1 MLPGSTGESD
11 PSPSVRYV
19 RTSGTD
25 SLRAIAHDLWKDGRG
40 WILLGVA
47 GGWFLSL
54 GVRLVFP
61 ALLPYVREAFSL
73 DLTAAGL
80 LLTVL
85 WLAYALGQFPGG
97 IIGDRLG
104 EGNALV
110 LSTVVSGSMI
120 AALAVSNS
128 ALALFATTALFGF
141 STALFGP
148 ARFTILSSVYDR
160 RDGTAIGL
168 TLAAGEAGN
177 TILPVVAGVL
187 AAAVSWRL
195 GFGVTVPLFFCMAL
209 VIWRVV
215 PGRTTGA
222 TSAVDTLSIE
232 TLRYVVR
239 GIAERT
245 ILIVTGVH
253 VFLFFVYQG
262 FTGFYPTYL
271 VEVKGLAPSVAAG
284 LFGAFF
290 AVGVLVQPIAGAG
303 GDRFGTRPTLLVVIA
318 VSTVA
323 LATLPFVDGFV
334 GIVLVTAVASA
345 LLGVTPLTQTFLVN
359 ALPDDMKG
367 SGLGLLRTGQIAL
380 GATGPLVV
388 GAVADAGYF
397 DRAFL
402 GLAAVSAAGIALCLL
417 VPAD

>member
-1 MLPGSTGESD
+1 MDPEPEQRRTPPMLPGSTGESD

-85 WLAYALGQFPGG
+85 WVAYALGQFPGG

-232 TLRYVVR
+232 TLR
-239 GIAERT
+239 
-245 ILIVTGVH
+245 
-253 VFLFFVYQG
+253 
-262 FTGFYPTYL
+262 
-271 VEVKGLAPSVAAG
+271 
-284 LFGAFF
+284 
-290 AVGVLVQPIAGAG
+290 
-303 GDRFGTRPTLLVVIA
+303 
-318 VSTVA
+318 
-323 LATLPFVDGFV
+323 
-334 GIVLVTAVASA
+334 
-345 LLGVTPLTQTFLVN
+345 
-359 ALPDDMKG
+359 
-367 SGLGLLRTGQIAL
+367 
-380 GATGPLVV
+380 
-388 GAVADAGYF
+388 
-397 DRAFL
+397 
-402 GLAAVSAAGIALCLL
+402 
-417 VPAD
+417 

>member
-1 MLPGSTGESD
+1 MLPGSTGGSD
-11 PSPSVRYV
+11 PSASFRHV
-19 RTSGTD
+19 RTPGTG
-25 SLRAIAHDLWKDGRG
+25 SLRAIAYDLWRDGRG

-61 ALLPYVREAFSL
+61 ALLPYLREAFSL
-73 DLTAAGL
+73 DLTVAGL

-85 WLAYALGQFPGG
+85 WVAYALGQFPGG

-187 AAAVSWRL
+187 AAAASWRL
-195 GFGVTVPLFFCMAL
+195 GFGATVPLFFVMAV

-232 TLRYVVR
+232 TLRYVAR

-318 VSTVA
+318 VATAA

-359 ALPDDMKG
+359 ALPADMKG

-397 DRAFL
+397 DGAFL